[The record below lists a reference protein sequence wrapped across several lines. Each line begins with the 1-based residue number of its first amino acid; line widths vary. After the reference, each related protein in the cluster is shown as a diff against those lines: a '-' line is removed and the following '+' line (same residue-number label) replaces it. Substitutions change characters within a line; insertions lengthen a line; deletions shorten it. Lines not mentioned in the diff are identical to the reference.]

1 VIIPIKPLLSNRFD
15 LLKEIK
21 YIDKNRYYSNY
32 GPLYYKAKKKIERH
46 LNLKKNAIVLSSSGH
61 SSLLACLILLRTIT
75 KKKYIIVPSFSFYS
89 DVQCIISANFEPIFI
104 DVKITDYTLDESLL
118 KELII
123 KKDIAGILFV
133 SPFGYPIDIN
143 YLNKLKKKYSVHILY
158 DAADTFINFQKDID
172 KSEIFITC
180 SFHPT
185 KTLPANESGMVIVQK
200 KYQKDIESILN
211 FGYFGKDRKI
221 KFIGFNGKFSEY
233 DGAIFLSNFKKLK
246 KIRNILKKKIS
257 FLKNKTASNRN
268 ISYQKNLG
276 KNWVSKTIFIFSRKN
291 FSYKK
296 VKQHFRSK
304 GIVIYKPWSE
314 RSMHENKIFNKY
326 HRTKLNVTRKLKKFT
341 FSIPFYLDQKY
352 SEINYIAKIMNNFFK
367 N

>member
-1 VIIPIKPLLSNRFD
+1 MIIPIKPLLSNRFD

-61 SSLLACLILLRTIT
+61 SSLLACLTLLRTIT

-200 KYQKDIESILN
+200 KYQK
-211 FGYFGKDRKI
+211 
-221 KFIGFNGKFSEY
+221 EY